1 MYKSKLNEAGVRE
14 RGDVTSQDGFGVSLR
29 GVGEVYFFC
38 SDDERRRV
46 CQFHDYGVRPSK
58 VFMPERL

>member
-1 MYKSKLNEAGVRE
+1 MKGVGRE
-14 RGDVTSQDGFGVSLR
+14 RRDVTSQDGFGVALR
-29 GVGEVYFFC
+29 GVGEVFVFC

-46 CQFHDYGVRPSK
+46 CQQFHDYGVRPSK